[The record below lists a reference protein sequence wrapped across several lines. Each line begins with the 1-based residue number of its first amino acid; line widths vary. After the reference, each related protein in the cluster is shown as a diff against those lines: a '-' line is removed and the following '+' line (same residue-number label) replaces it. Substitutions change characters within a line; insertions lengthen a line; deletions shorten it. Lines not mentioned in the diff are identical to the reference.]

1 MNYHRIFSKFYEIAA
16 QKMCLDCRD
25 FIEKGSKILD
35 LGCGSGIVAKTF
47 QDFFGAEILGADIED
62 SRTLPIPFKI
72 IDGNS
77 LPFENLSF
85 DVVLI
90 SYVLHHSR
98 DPEAL
103 LKEAKRVSE
112 KIIIYEDLPE
122 GILSRLRCNFHQAS
136 YNLFFQKQKLLHNL
150 TAPQKLFHNFK
161 TQKEWEELFKKLG
174 LKIIAKK
181 KVSLWVDWLDPVQ
194 RILFV
199 LESI

>member
-25 FIEKGSKILD
+25 FIERGDRILD
-35 LGCGSGIVAKTF
+35 LGCGSGIVTKNF
-47 QDFFGAEILGADIED
+47 RDFFGAEILGVDIKD
-62 SRTLPIPFKI
+62 NRTFPIPFKI

-98 DPEAL
+98 DPKAL
-103 LKEAKRVSE
+103 LKEAKRVSK

-136 YNLFFQKQKLLHNL
+136 YNLFFQKQKLLHN
-150 TAPQKLFHNFK
+150 FK
-161 TQKEWEELFKKLG
+161 TRKEWEELFKKLG

-181 KVSLWVDWLDPVQ
+181 KVSLWFDWLDPVQ

-199 LESI
+199 LERI